1 MLSSPKDPHSPKRH
15 ARKAMTKKRSTY
27 ICSNCGK
34 RSAGYFGRCPL
45 CGEFETMDEHVQET
59 AKTRNQRH
67 SSSGGQRTPVRLKEV
82 GQGEESRLLV
92 PISEFNRVLGGGL
105 VPGSLVLLGG
115 EPGVGKSTL
124 IIELAA
130 LLAQSVGKVLY
141 VSGEESARQIKMRA
155 ERMGLRTQDLF
166 LLTETDLGNILDQ
179 IAALDPVLVV
189 IDSIQTTYTDELNS
203 SPGLVAQVRECA
215 IRLQSLAKNSG
226 VSVLMIGHVTK
237 DGNIAGPR
245 VLEHI
250 VDTVLYLEGDPFQQY
265 RLLRSV
271 KNRFGAT
278 SEVGVFEM
286 QGRGLVQV
294 ENPSQVFLEE
304 RVVQASGSAIAITME
319 GTRPLLVEMQAL
331 TSPTSF
337 GNPRRTPNGVDINR
351 LLLISAVLSK
361 RIGLKLWEQDIFVNV
376 IGGIRISEP
385 ASDLAMAVAIASS
398 YYDRAVPA
406 DLAIVGEVGLSGEIR
421 RVGQL
426 SMRLNE
432 AQKIGFK
439 RALVPRL
446 PRNADEIPQGIQ
458 LVQARNLSEALR
470 AVFSKD

>member
-1 MLSSPKDPHSPKRH
+1 MV
-15 ARKAMTKKRSTY
+15 
-27 ICSNCGK
+27 
-34 RSAGYFGRCPL
+34 
-45 CGEFETMDEHVQET
+45 EHVET
-59 AKTRNQRH
+59 PPQSRAQSQAGVGVQRK
-67 SSSGGQRTPVRLKEV
+67 PARLEEV
-82 GQGEESRLLV
+82 GAGEEIRLPV

-124 IIELAA
+124 VIELAA
-130 LLAQSVGKVLY
+130 LLAETAGNVLY
-141 VSGEESARQIKMRA
+141 VSGEESASQIKMRA
-155 ERMGLRTQDLF
+155 ERMGLSANDLF
-166 LLTETDLGNILDQ
+166 LLTETNLGNIFDQ
-179 IAALDPVLVV
+179 ITTLKPVLVV
-189 IDSIQTTYTDELNS
+189 IDSIQTTHTEELNS

-215 IRLQSLAKNSG
+215 MRLQSLAKDTSL
-226 VSVLMIGHVTK
+226 SVLMIGHVTK

-286 QGRGLVQV
+286 SGRGLVQV

-319 GTRPLLVEMQAL
+319 GTRPLLIEMQAL

-376 IGGIRISEP
+376 IGGLRISEP
-385 ASDLAMAVAIASS
+385 AADLAMAVAIASS

-406 DLAIVGEVGLSGEIR
+406 DLAVVGEVGLSGEIR
-421 RVGQL
+421 RVSQL

-432 AQKIGFK
+432 ARKIGFK

-446 PRNADEIPQGIQ
+446 PSNAEEIPRGIQ
-458 LVQARNLSEALR
+458 LLQARHLSEALR
-470 AVFSKD
+470 AVFSSD

>member
-1 MLSSPKDPHSPKRH
+1 MVERIEEAPKSRAHGQAESR
-15 ARKAMTKKRSTY
+15 
-27 ICSNCGK
+27 
-34 RSAGYFGRCPL
+34 
-45 CGEFETMDEHVQET
+45 
-59 AKTRNQRH
+59 
-67 SSSGGQRTPVRLKEV
+67 GQRRPVRLEAV
-82 GQGEESRLLV
+82 GPGEEVRLPV

-115 EPGVGKSTL
+115 EPGIGKSTL
-124 IIELAA
+124 VIELAS
-130 LLAQSVGKVLY
+130 LLAESAGNVLY
-141 VSGEESARQIKMRA
+141 VSGEESASQIKMRA
-155 ERMGLRTQDLF
+155 ERMGLSARNLF
-166 LLTETDLGNILDQ
+166 LLTETDLGNIFDQ
-179 IAALDPVLVV
+179 ISALNPVLVV
-189 IDSIQTTYTDELNS
+189 IDSIQTTHTDELNS

-215 IRLQSLAKNSG
+215 MRLQSLAKDSG

-245 VLEHI
+245 ALEHI

-286 QGRGLVQV
+286 RGRGMVQV

-398 YYDRAVPA
+398 YYDRPVPA

-432 AQKIGFK
+432 ARKIGFK
-439 RALVPRL
+439 RALAPRL
-446 PRNADEIPQGIQ
+446 GGRADEIPGGIQ
-458 LVQARNLSEALR
+458 LLQARNLSEALR
-470 AVFSKD
+470 GVFAND